1 MLKSRHNDQNMHL
14 TAEHV
19 ARVERLEPDPGPQP
33 GTRKPDESDFAKFV
47 QDLLGQHRPK
57 NLWVFAYGS
66 LIWNPEFKFEEMQ
79 TATARGWHRSFCINL
94 TRWRGTRELPG
105 LMLALD
111 RGGSC
116 KGLAFRLP
124 AEDHYGQLMTLMRRE
139 VGAIPATNV
148 PRWIKVFT
156 ENGPLLALAFVV
168 DTKGPTYA
176 GKQSIEQVARV
187 LAKAAGHLGSAAQYL
202 YNTVSK
208 LESHGI
214 RDKNLWEI
222 QKLVAQEIDKTYRA
236 SDPP

>member
-47 QDLLGQHRPK
+47 QDLLNQHRPK
-57 NLWVFAYGS
+57 DLWVFAYGS

-222 QKLVAQEIDKTYRA
+222 QKHVAQEIDKTYRA